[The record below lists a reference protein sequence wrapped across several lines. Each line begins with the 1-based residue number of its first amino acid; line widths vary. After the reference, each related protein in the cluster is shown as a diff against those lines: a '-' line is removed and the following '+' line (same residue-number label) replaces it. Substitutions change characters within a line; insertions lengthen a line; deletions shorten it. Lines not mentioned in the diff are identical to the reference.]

1 MHELMEELDT
11 VYKMISTVPVT
22 GDHIDTLAA
31 ARSKLR
37 KIYAGLT
44 KIEIEMATNKQEE
57 PAEEA

>member
-1 MHELMEELDT
+1 MHELMEELDN

-22 GDHIDTLAA
+22 GDHIDTMAA

-44 KIEIEMATNKQEE
+44 KIELDASPSMVEA
-57 PAEEA
+57 PAEEV

>member
-1 MHELMEELDT
+1 MHELMEEIDT

-22 GDHIDTLAA
+22 GDNIDTMAA

-44 KIEIEMATNKQEE
+44 KIEVDATIVKKEE
-57 PAEEA
+57 PTEEV

>member
-1 MHELMEELDT
+1 MHEIMEEIDT

-22 GDHIDTLAA
+22 GDHIDTMAA

-44 KIEIEMATNKQEE
+44 KIELEMATNKQEE
-57 PAEEA
+57 PAEEV

>member
-1 MHELMEELDT
+1 MHEIKEEIDN
-11 VYKMISTVPVT
+11 VYKMISSVPVT

-44 KIEIEMATNKQEE
+44 KIEVEAATGKKEE
-57 PAEEA
+57 PTEEV

>member
-1 MHELMEELDT
+1 MHELMEEIDT

-22 GDHIDTLAA
+22 GDNIDTMAA

-44 KIEIEMATNKQEE
+44 KIELEMATNKQEE
-57 PAEEA
+57 PAEEV

>member
-1 MHELMEELDT
+1 MHELMEEIDT

-22 GDHIDTLAA
+22 GDHIDTMAA

-44 KIEIEMATNKQEE
+44 KIELEMATNKQEE
-57 PAEEA
+57 PTEEA